1 MSDREEVRRRII
13 DATAALLK
21 EKGRDGVTTRSVS
34 AAAGVQAPTL
44 YRLFTDMDGLLDAV
58 AAEGF
63 ARYLARKYGQELS
76 DDPVDD
82 LRRGWDLHVGF
93 GLENPAE
100 YLLMY
105 GRHTP
110 GARAAAERS
119 LDRLRMLIE
128 RIAVAGLLR
137 VGVETAVAMV
147 HAAGVG
153 LTLNLIATPPERR
166 DLTLP
171 ERLREAMIA
180 SITTQAPA
188 TPSTLA
194 ERAVAMKAVLDEA
207 PDLYS
212 PGERALLEELL
223 DRAAAHTPAATHA
236 ARPSGGRP
244 PARGVKAAC
253 PG

>member
-13 DATAALLK
+13 DAAARLLK
-21 EKGRDGVTTRSVS
+21 EKGREGVTTRSVS

-58 AAEGF
+58 AADGLT
-63 ARYLARKYGQELS
+63 RYFARKYSRKLS
-76 DDPVDD
+76 GDPVDD
-82 LRRGWDLHVGF
+82 LRRSWDLHVGF

-110 GARAAAERS
+110 GARSAAERG
-119 LDRLRMLIE
+119 LDRLRLLIE

-137 VGVETAVAMV
+137 VGVETAVGMM
-147 HAAGVG
+147 HAAAVGV
-153 LTLNLIATPPERR
+153 TLNLIAAPPERR

-171 ERLREAMIA
+171 ARLRDALIA
-180 SITTQAPA
+180 SIATRAPA
-188 TPSTLA
+188 ASSGLA
-194 ERAVAMKAVLDEA
+194 ERAVALKAVLDEA
-207 PDLYS
+207 PGLYS

-223 DRAAAHTPAATHA
+223 DRAAAHTPGDGDVGRRRAAAT
-236 ARPSGGRP
+236 
-244 PARGVKAAC
+244 
-253 PG
+253 